1 MMKRLSAPLLLAAA
15 LAMTVAFPGSG
26 FAQDA
31 TPAQVP
37 SGTGCVPNDTDG
49 NCLPTAPESDR
60 IDLAEPEF
68 SDSTRIT
75 NPLFPIS
82 ELTQVI
88 QLGTDAGDSL
98 RVEATLLP
106 ETKIVEWNGGQIETV
121 VSQFIA
127 YLDGRVVEVANDFYA
142 QADDG
147 SVWYFGED
155 VFNYEDGVIANTDG
169 TWLAG
174 KDGPPGMIMPGDPQV
189 GDVYRPENIPGIV
202 FEEVTVKAINQ
213 TVDGPEGPVEGAIVI
228 QELLM
233 DGTLEEKMFAPGYGE
248 FLAKTDSEFIIVA
261 LAVPVDARAGA
272 VPTALSTLAIGSD
285 EVFNAVLA
293 EDWDVVSA
301 TMTEMTI
308 AWDTYASGDVPQAL
322 ATQMDD
328 ALDALAK
335 AVDARAAG
343 EASQSAVDVG
353 RASLDL
359 QLQHR
364 SLAEVDLA
372 RLALLA
378 DQIQLDSAAD
388 DAGLVVGDVV
398 VIESIWTRINRS
410 VAPDIAAQID
420 PLLDQ
425 LSAAADDRDLASA
438 HDRALDL
445 RDVLAAT

>member
-1 MMKRLSAPLLLAAA
+1 
-15 LAMTVAFPGSG
+15 
-26 FAQDA
+26 
-31 TPAQVP
+31 
-37 SGTGCVPNDTDG
+37 
-49 NCLPTAPESDR
+49 
-60 IDLAEPEF
+60 
-68 SDSTRIT
+68 
-75 NPLFPIS
+75 
-82 ELTQVI
+82 
-88 QLGTDAGDSL
+88 
-98 RVEATLLP
+98 
-106 ETKIVEWNGGQIETV
+106 
-121 VSQFIA
+121 
-127 YLDGRVVEVANDFYA
+127 
-142 QADDG
+142 
-147 SVWYFGED
+147 
-155 VFNYEDGVIANTDG
+155 
-169 TWLAG
+169 
-174 KDGPPGMIMPGDPQV
+174 MIMPGDPQV
-189 GDVYRPENIPGIV
+189 SDVYRPENIPGIV
-202 FEEVTVKAINQ
+202 FEEVTVKAINH
-213 TVDGPEGPVEGAIVI
+213 TVDGPEGPVEGAIII

-272 VPTALSTLAIGSD
+272 VPTALSTLAIGSA

-359 QLQHR
+359 QLQLQHR

-372 RLALLA
+372 RLTLSA
-378 DQIQLDSAAD
+378 DQIQLDSAAG
-388 DAGLVVGDVV
+388 DAGAVAGDVV
-398 VIESIWTRINRS
+398 VIESIWTRINRT

-425 LSAAADDRDLASA
+425 LSAAADDGDLASA
-438 HDRALDL
+438 HDRAMDL